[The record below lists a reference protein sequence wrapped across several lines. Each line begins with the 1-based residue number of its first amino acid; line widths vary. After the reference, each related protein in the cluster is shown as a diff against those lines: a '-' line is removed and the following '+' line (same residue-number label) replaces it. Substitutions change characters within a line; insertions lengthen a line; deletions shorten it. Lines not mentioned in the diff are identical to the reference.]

1 MQTAIKITLLCIVLT
16 IMGIITTSEFKD
28 VQSDDEILYLEMTES
43 TQETPYYMEVMGN
56 DTTIKLGQ
64 EMTVISIDTF
74 QGLTCVTLK

>member
-16 IMGIITTSEFKD
+16 IMGIISTSEFKD
-28 VQSDDEILYLEMTES
+28 VQADDEIIY
-43 TQETPYYMEVMGN
+43 QETPYYMEVMGN